1 MAKFDLVVA
10 AKTVGAGSIKRLGNS
25 MQGVQGRVK
34 NLRLAMAGLN
44 KTFAA
49 FGVILS
55 AGAFATT
62 IKGAIDS
69 ADSFGKMADQTG
81 IAANTLQAYVNAG
94 KLAGVSQETI
104 DKGLRRLAQSMREA
118 DQGIATYKDSYDALG
133 ISVRGTDGELKSSEQ
148 VLGEIAD
155 RFAELPDGAT
165 KAALSMEIFGRSG
178 ASLINL
184 LNGGAASLTEF
195 NYEVSENFA
204 QNAEFFNDQIAVLAI
219 RFDGFRK
226 QLTDALLPTLNSVVK
241 VFSGLFSSENDF
253 SGFFNAVKIGI
264 TGISVVTLATIK
276 LFDEFGRLAFKAV
289 NYVSGIFNELF
300 EGLGKVLRFFV
311 NQINKEFNRIEARKL
326 ANIEFKQRLE
336 EARESGGRQA
346 VKNVMRERKN
356 IENEIFKALQEQDLS
371 STTTDLLKPLTDKFK
386 TSTKDLL
393 ESVFGEDYVAGFA
406 ERLGVNVDQINAL
419 FENTEAPDSY
429 FRNIKN
435 GANEAGVSLDKAF
448 GVTMKEKLE
457 SFSESIKTVGES
469 MADVVIKG
477 IKGMEDALVD
487 FVMTGKLNF
496 KDLANSIIRDMVR
509 MQIQQSITKPLSN
522 FIGTLFNAKGNVFNQ
537 QGLVKGYAKGG
548 VVDKPTF
555 FRYGGMGKLGI
566 LGEAGSEAILPLS
579 RGANGKLGVQ
589 SSGGG
594 STVIN
599 VSVDASGSEVSGNT
613 NEGNQLGNIIAV
625 AIKNELI
632 KEKRPGGLLSAA

>member
-204 QNAEFFNDQIAVLAI
+204 QNAEFFNDQIATLAI
-219 RFDGFRK
+219 KFDGFRK

-300 EGLGKVLRFFV
+300 KGLGKVLRFFV

-393 ESVFGEDYVAGFA
+393 KSVFGEDYVAGFA
-406 ERLGVNVDQINAL
+406 ERLGVSIDQINAL
-419 FENTEAPDSY
+419 LENTEAPDSY
-429 FRNIKN
+429 LRKIKN
-435 GANEAGVSLDKAF
+435 GANDAGDSLDKAF
-448 GVTMKEKLE
+448 GATMKEKLE
-457 SFSESIKTVGES
+457 SFSKSIKTVGES

-477 IKGMEDALVD
+477 VKGMEDALVD
-487 FVMTGKLNF
+487 FVTTGKLNF
-496 KDLANSIIRDMVR
+496 KDLANSIIKDMAR
-509 MQIQQSITKPLSN
+509 MAIQQSFTKPFGN
-522 FIGTLFNAKGNVFNQ
+522 FLGGLFKNADGNAFVNGKVKKYAYGGIVNRPTLFPMAN
-537 QGLVKGYAKGG
+537 GG
-548 VVDKPTF
+548 V
-555 FRYGGMGKLGI
+555 GLM
-566 LGEAGSEAILPLS
+566 GEAGSPEAILPLR

-589 SSGGG
+589 SSAG
-594 STVIN
+594 SVSN
-599 VSVDASGSEVSGNT
+599 VVVNVDASGSNVEGDEASGR
-613 NEGNQLGNIIAV
+613 ELGMLISTAV
-625 AIKNELI
+625 QSEITKQ
-632 KEKRPGGLLSAA
+632 KRPGGLLSAA